1 MKNMQL
7 LGSAERQAEFKR
19 KYDDVDGFDG
29 LDDRFHCGTH
39 YSNPGIV
46 LHYMVRLQPI
56 LEAHIVLQSGSLDHP
71 DRIFNS
77 IEQSFKHSLLDQG
90 DMRELIPE
98 FYCMPEMFQNNNC
111 INFGKREDGSRP
123 SDVILPDWSKQSSR
137 LFVQV
142 LREAFESPYVSQNL
156 NTWIDFIF
164 GYKQR
169 GPDAVNSLN
178 TFSKITYQNDLP
190 GDFDINTI
198 QDEEMRAALENQG
211 YNFGQTP
218 LQLFKEKHPPRNQP
232 LASLKGNLVVDE
244 VSKLK
249 IFKPVQFNQVGP
261 RGSSNQNSYIT
272 SEAIMHAKFIDSTRI
287 VGAKRDGYA
296 QNFVWLPRAHDQNPQ
311 ISFSLGSD
319 RLQKFNGRD
328 FDKGIDQVD
337 RSTKKLDYPMIITKD
352 GNYVAK
358 GGFWDG
364 KIIFCPIE
372 SGSITLQNPPQ
383 QFELNDHKTTVCALA
398 ID

>member
-123 SDVILPDWSKQSSR
+123 SDVILPDWSKQNSR
-137 LFVQV
+137 LFV
-142 LREAFESPYVSQNL
+142 
-156 NTWIDFIF
+156 
-164 GYKQR
+164 
-169 GPDAVNSLN
+169 
-178 TFSKITYQNDLP
+178 
-190 GDFDINTI
+190 
-198 QDEEMRAALENQG
+198 
-211 YNFGQTP
+211 
-218 LQLFKEKHPPRNQP
+218 
-232 LASLKGNLVVDE
+232 
-244 VSKLK
+244 
-249 IFKPVQFNQVGP
+249 
-261 RGSSNQNSYIT
+261 
-272 SEAIMHAKFIDSTRI
+272 
-287 VGAKRDGYA
+287 
-296 QNFVWLPRAHDQNPQ
+296 
-311 ISFSLGSD
+311 
-319 RLQKFNGRD
+319 
-328 FDKGIDQVD
+328 
-337 RSTKKLDYPMIITKD
+337 
-352 GNYVAK
+352 
-358 GGFWDG
+358 
-364 KIIFCPIE
+364 
-372 SGSITLQNPPQ
+372 
-383 QFELNDHKTTVCALA
+383 
-398 ID
+398 